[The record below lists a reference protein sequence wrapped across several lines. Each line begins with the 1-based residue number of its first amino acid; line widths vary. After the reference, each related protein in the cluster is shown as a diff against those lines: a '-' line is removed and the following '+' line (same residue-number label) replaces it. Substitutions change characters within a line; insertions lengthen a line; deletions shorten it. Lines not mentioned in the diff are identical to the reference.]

1 MTIGV
6 ILAAGKGSRLVSVSE
21 QPKPLKL
28 IGGHTVLSHAMSRFA
43 GLGLTRV
50 YLVTRSHED
59 DYQLIS
65 KHYEQHIRAN
75 IEVVK
80 LSSESYIDSPLNDL
94 IQLALVAG
102 FSSHQT
108 LLVSYCDIVTTFS
121 LASLITL
128 HAMRSAEMSLLLFR
142 GDRSTYVHEFRLSE
156 SGRVTVV
163 PSPVRDA
170 NLFASAGIFM
180 LESGFLAP
188 YNRST
193 KIPFSFSDGPAVKA
207 SDRGSLYGCST
218 DDHYFEEIG
227 TLKYF
232 HACDSAVGKDS
243 ELRRQLF
250 PFGS

>member
-6 ILAAGKGSRLVSVSE
+6 VLAAGKGSRLLGVSE
-21 QPKPLKL
+21 QPKPLNL
-28 IGGHTVLSHAMSRFA
+28 IGGHTVLSHTLARFV
-43 GLGLTRV
+43 GLGLSRV

-59 DYQLIS
+59 NYRLFA
-65 KHYEQHIRAN
+65 KPYEQHIQAN

-94 IQLALVAG
+94 IQLTLVAG

-108 LLVSYCDIVTTFS
+108 LLVSYCDVVTTFC
-121 LASLITL
+121 LEALMTL
-128 HAMRSAEMSLLLFR
+128 HAMKSAEMSLLLFL
-142 GDRSTYVHEFRLSE
+142 GDRTIYVHEFRLNE

-163 PSPVRDA
+163 PNPAEDKS
-170 NLFASAGIFM
+170 LFASAGIFM

-188 YNRST
+188 YDRAT
-193 KIPFSFSDGPAVKA
+193 RVPFSFSDGPAVKA
-207 SDRGSLYGCST
+207 SNRGALYGCST
-218 DDHYFEEIG
+218 GDHYFEEIG